1 MQSDS
6 LGFVVLVV
14 LCTMHLHPLLG
25 GRWKSGCCSISTNGW
40 VDVLDDWLQPQGQ
53 KPSFPRRAG
62 RVGLDTKATY
72 FDQLMKQLLRFQWI
86 SGQGECIV
94 MTRSSKDTEEATADS
109 SDFDT
114 FLCLWQYPPLSIFAT
129 SKFSLTLVPGAFVCW
144 TLGSCPSWSTVAA
157 TDVLVS
163 MQLRLDAVVKNRCW
177 VQVLPDWP
185 APSQTLEKSYPT
197 YFQVDTVW
205 QAFMHQKGLCWL

>member
-40 VDVLDDWLQPQGQ
+40 VDVLDAWLQPQGQ
-53 KPSFPRRAG
+53 TPSFPRRAG

-72 FDQLMKQLLRFQWI
+72 FDQLMKQLLRFQWT

-114 FLCLWQYPPLSIFAT
+114 FLYLWLYPPLWIFAL
-129 SKFSLTLVPGAFVCW
+129 SKFSLTLVPLGAWCICMLDTRLMPF
-144 TLGSCPSWSTVAA
+144 LKHSCSHSRPRLNAA
-157 TDVLVS
+157 
-163 MQLRLDAVVKNRCW
+163 
-177 VQVLPDWP
+177 
-185 APSQTLEKSYPT
+185 
-197 YFQVDTVW
+197 
-205 QAFMHQKGLCWL
+205 